1 MKLLIKRARITD
13 PLSPHHGN
21 VTDILIEDG
30 RITRI
35 GDLRSATADQTIER
49 PGLHLSPGW
58 VDVFAHFAD
67 PGSEHKETLATGSRA
82 AAKGGFTDV
91 FLIPNTKPVIHD
103 KAGVEYIRMASR
115 DLPASLHPLGAISRN
130 TEGRELAEMYDMH
143 QSGAIAFSDGLQP
156 VQQAGLLVKALQYV
170 KAMNAVVIQL
180 PDDHTIQP
188 NGLMNEGIVSTRLGL
203 PGKPA
208 LAEELMTA
216 RDLKLAAYAAS
227 RLHLTAVSTATSIDY
242 IRHARQSGT
251 DITCSATPYHTF
263 FTDSDLAGYDTHFKV
278 NPPLRNEQDRTAL
291 RNAFEDGTVDC
302 IATHHLPH
310 ETDSKVVEF
319 EYARFGMIGLET
331 AFAACRTAMP
341 ELALDKLIA
350 CLATNPRRIF
360 GLDPATIKEDAV
372 ACLTLFEPDTTWTV
386 TRESLGSKSSNTP
399 FLGNALKGKVTGTV
413 RNGKVHLN
421 A

>member
-1 MKLLIKRARITD
+1 
-13 PLSPHHGN
+13 
-21 VTDILIEDG
+21 
-30 RITRI
+30 
-35 GDLRSATADQTIER
+35 
-49 PGLHLSPGW
+49 
-58 VDVFAHFAD
+58 
-67 PGSEHKETLATGSRA
+67 
-82 AAKGGFTDV
+82 
-91 FLIPNTKPVIHD
+91 
-103 KAGVEYIRMASR
+103 
-115 DLPASLHPLGAISRN
+115 
-130 TEGRELAEMYDMH
+130 MYDMH